1 MITTTFTPILKLY
14 GRVRAIGIGVKHVD
28 DVVEIMAKEGKNEL
42 NSPIAQQPC
51 QPCQRLL
58 STSSAIE
65 PHY

>member
-1 MITTTFTPILKLY
+1 MITTTFAPILKLY

-28 DVVEIMAKEGKNEL
+28 DVVEIMVEEGKNEV

-51 QPCQRLL
+51 QRLL
-58 STSSAIE
+58 STSFAIE